1 MVHTGLDRLSQ
12 TGFKELRGRNVAIV
26 CNQAT
31 INANYEHII
40 NLMVQASVG
49 SFNITRVFGPQHG
62 VWGHTQDNMIEWEDY
77 VDPDTGLLFN
87 SLYGTHR
94 KPSEN
99 LLEGTDLI
107 VFDVQDVGARYY
119 TFMWTLMYCMEAAEE
134 AGIEIM
140 VLDRPNPVN
149 GVDTEG
155 TVLEEGWESFVGLR
169 PMPLRH
175 GLTIGEIG
183 KYLKQKY
190 YPNCKLTI
198 HQMVNYDPSQF
209 WEGTGLPWVMPSP
222 NMPTPQTAIVY
233 PGMCLLEGT
242 KMSEGRGT
250 TRPFEIVGAPYIDGE
265 FLAKHLNS
273 IGLPGAKFRRVS
285 FQPTFQKFAGTQC
298 NGVQIHVTEP
308 KSYLPILTTLAVLQT
323 VLEHWGDHFHWQDP
337 PYEYEYV
344 KLPIDILAGCEWLR
358 QDLESGKSLDHI
370 HDRMKAQCVAFE
382 STRQDAMIYPR

>member
-1 MVHTGLDRLSQ
+1 MVNSGLDRLVQSQ
-12 TGFKELRGRNVAIV
+12 FKELHGRNVAIV

-31 INANYEHII
+31 IDSNYDHII
-40 NLMVQASVG
+40 NLMVIASAG
-49 SFNITRVFGPQHG
+49 KFNITRVFGPQHG

-77 VDPDTGLLFN
+77 VDPDTGLIFN
-87 SLYGTHR
+87 SLYGAHR
-94 KPSEN
+94 KPAQS

-107 VFDVQDVGARYY
+107 LFDVQDVGARYY

-149 GVDTEG
+149 CVDVEG

-183 KYLKQKY
+183 NYLKNKF
-190 YPNCKLTI
+190 YPDCKLTI
-198 HQMVNYDPSQF
+198 HQMVNYNPSEF
-209 WEGTGLPWVMPSP
+209 WGGTGLPWVMPSP

-265 FLAKHLNS
+265 FLARELNS
-273 IGLPGAKFRRVS
+273 FGLPGVKFRRVS
-285 FQPTFQKFAGTQC
+285 FQPTFQKYAGIPC
-298 NGVQIHVTEP
+298 NGVQVHVIDP
-308 KSYLPILTTLAVLQT
+308 KSYLPVLTTLALLRL
-323 VLEHWGDHFHWQDP
+323 VLENWRDQFQWQVP

-344 KLPIDILAGCEWLR
+344 KLPFDILAGCEWLR
-358 QDLESGKSLDHI
+358 ADLESGASLERI
-370 HDRMKAQCVAFE
+370 QERMKAQCSVFE
-382 STRQDAMIYPR
+382 PTRRAAMIYSR